1 MLSEE
6 FISFTPCGLAV
17 GKTSDSR
24 MYPMNLNQGL
34 LIINFTDSFL
44 ARHRRIVFGI
54 YRGTPYT
61 KEGMFRL
68 ESLKAL
74 TDALRWSF
82 REDLTVEL
90 LGDGYELSIFWG
102 DVFRFL

>member
-1 MLSEE
+1 
-6 FISFTPCGLAV
+6 
-17 GKTSDSR
+17 
-24 MYPMNLNQGL
+24 
-34 LIINFTDSFL
+34 
-44 ARHRRIVFGI
+44 
-54 YRGTPYT
+54 
-61 KEGMFRL
+61 MFRL

-74 TDALRWSF
+74 TDALIWSF